1 MDDTVSPSKRMKHEA
16 IANQIFPN
24 DILMIILKFLSFRES
39 VELFSVACKDWRVAW
54 KVFISNEHDY
64 FKLLSNAKFSGEDL
78 ILMVRS
84 PNRLPHIQALAD
96 FLFNNGLS
104 TNA

>member
-1 MDDTVSPSKRMKHEA
+1 MTAKMMNWTKKRRRFPNSNIIIKMQQLKISNFFTVRKKRERPWDDTISPSKRMKHES

-54 KVFISNEHDY
+54 KVFISN
-64 FKLLSNAKFSGEDL
+64 
-78 ILMVRS
+78 
-84 PNRLPHIQALAD
+84 
-96 FLFNNGLS
+96 
-104 TNA
+104 